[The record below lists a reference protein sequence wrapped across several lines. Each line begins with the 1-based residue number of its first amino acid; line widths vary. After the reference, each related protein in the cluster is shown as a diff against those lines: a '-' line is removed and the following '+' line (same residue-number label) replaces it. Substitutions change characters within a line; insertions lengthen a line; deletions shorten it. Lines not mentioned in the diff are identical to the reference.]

1 MIALCAIEPDANR
14 HITVGNAFYI
24 LLIVGIIPDW
34 LDALDAHPT
43 RRALVCRVVRSQVAC
58 ALDPKRAAHCASS
71 LPSPPSLSHRSP
83 MRPMPMIPSAIT
95 RCHLVHVG
103 RVVFAFLSIFTHL
116 FCRIA
121 LALLGAPNL
130 RCVLFSSNATLRRC
144 SPPTFVFFL
153 NRLTS
158 QTNRRVVRL
167 HCSHNYCVSRL
178 PICSRVCAEAILLG
192 PHFKVFFSLSV
203 RVRGWVNPRVD
214 HRLFVV
220 SIGKSCGLK
229 MMRFA
234 NSLFNENR
242 RSIFDMCDK
251 DDFFK

>member
-1 MIALCAIEPDANR
+1 MCARSEESCALCFVVAVAAVAVASITDATDADDPVR
-14 HITVGNAFYI
+14 HY
-24 LLIVGIIPDW
+24 
-34 LDALDAHPT
+34 ALSP
-43 RRALVCRVVRSQVAC
+43 RSRGSCRVRISIYF
-58 ALDPKRAAHCASS
+58 HASI
-71 LPSPPSLSHRSP
+71 LSHRP
-83 MRPMPMIPSAIT
+83 RPPWRPQSTLCFIFFQRHAQTLFPT
-95 RCHLVHVG
+95 HV
-103 RVVFAFLSIFTHL
+103 
-116 FCRIA
+116 C
-121 LALLGAPNL
+121 
-130 RCVLFSSNATLRRC
+130 
-144 SPPTFVFFL
+144 FFL